1 MTGAAP
7 GRRIL
12 HIALVEDW
20 RAAQVVGAYE
30 KSTIGRTLAEEGFIH
45 CSFPEQVDGVF
56 TRYYADVREPLCL
69 LTIDPDLLDV
79 PLVVE
84 DVFDAGEEFPHIYGP
99 LQVPAVVEVRPL

>member
-1 MTGAAP
+1 MPEATAD
-7 GRRIL
+7 RRIL
-12 HIALVEDW
+12 HIALVDDW
-20 RAAQVVGAYE
+20 TAAELVGHYDT
-30 KSTIGRTLAEEGFIH
+30 STIGRTLAEEGFLH
-45 CSFPEQVDGVF
+45 CSFPSQVDGVF

-99 LQVPAVVEVRPL
+99 LPVRAVVEVRPL